1 MPAPTLRPLSVG
13 EVLDVAF
20 GLYRAKFAPLVVI
33 AVVCRVL
40 PEMFNI
46 YLQLTGP
53 LFAHLVLL
61 LLLGLLSVVLAAIA
75 VGASTYLVA
84 DAYLDRDLSAGDALR
99 KAMGIA
105 GRLMVVGMLFSLGVG
120 LGFILFII
128 PGFFLLS
135 GLVLSTPIAVLEP
148 DVRTVG
154 TLDRSWQLTRGHRGK
169 VFLTMLVAMA
179 LIIVPSVAAFAVG
192 LFAGMMLSL
201 TTRLIVSAVVSGV
214 VGVFVTPYIYVVL
227 TVLYYDLRV
236 RKEGFDLEV
245 LTEGL
250 EPA

>member
-1 MPAPTLRPLSVG
+1 VG